1 MHKMKCIGYPGH
13 SRQGPP
19 STGAALFIA
28 ATPGGQM
35 EGNRRGHHAPR
46 RERTKKR
53 RDYPTRVSR
62 RRGLR
67 NRSRSLLRHDLYLQ
81 VSERAHLRP
90 RQRAIG
96 FVDQGRF
103 TALGIQQFAG

>member
-35 EGNRRGHHAPR
+35 KGNRRGHHAPR

-62 RRGLR
+62 RRGSR
-67 NRSRSLLRHDLYLQ
+67 NRGLADRDLNLQ
-81 VSERAHLRP
+81 ESKRGHIRP
-90 RQRAIG
+90 RKYIGLVEQRRLAP
-96 FVDQGRF
+96 
-103 TALGIQQFAG
+103 L